1 VEYARL
7 LLLGRRS
14 PVLEAQAPDDLLEPV
29 SVPAADEQIE
39 VALGAC
45 GPIQRLV
52 ALPVAVVHPFCGK
65 RLAQAT
71 YQF

>member
-1 VEYARL
+1 
-7 LLLGRRS
+7 
-14 PVLEAQAPDDLLEPV
+14 V

-39 VALGAC
+39 VALGAS

-52 ALPVAVVHPFCGK
+52 ALPVAVVDLFCGK
-65 RLAQAT
+65 RLAQTT